1 MVAGSLTGSATNFR
15 LEIKM
20 TLKIDATLI
29 MALILACAVQAEP
42 PAGYQLAW
50 ADEFDGTK
58 LDTNKWFYRLD
69 SNWNSTQQALNVIVH
84 DGKLWIALKHEQAR
98 GKNYTGGGIISKRNF
113 GYGYYEARFKVP
125 ATLGWHTSFW
135 LSSYDEQNPD
145 KVAGVGL
152 HEMDV
157 CEQDSWKH
165 DSYTRA
171 LWMRKPKIDDEAPH
185 LPGWKRIS
193 TPDLTKDFHVWG
205 CEFTPTNVEYFFDGK
220 EIQNWDV
227 SAYQTGE
234 QRIWLSSI
242 AANISKKTGNPVDTE
257 LPAYAEFDYV
267 RFYEK
272 KE

>member
-1 MVAGSLTGSATNFR
+1 MIATFN
-15 LEIKM
+15 
-20 TLKIDATLI
+20 TAS
-29 MALILACAVQAEP
+29 ALIVALTLTCAAQAEP
-42 PAGYQLAW
+42 PTGYKLVW
-50 ADEFDGTK
+50 SDEFDGTR

-69 SNWNSTQQALNVIVH
+69 SNWSSTQQAQNVTVQ
-84 DGKLWIALKHEQAR
+84 DGKLRIALRQER
-98 GKNYTGGGIISKRNF
+98 VYGKNYTGGGIISKRNF
-113 GYGYYEARFKVP
+113 GCGYYEARFKVP

-135 LSSYDEQNPD
+135 LSAYDENNPN
-145 KVAGVGL
+145 KVGGIGL

-171 LWMRKPKIDDEAPH
+171 LWIRKPKVDGEAPRV
-185 LPGWKRIS
+185 PGWKRIQ
-193 TPDLTKDFHVWG
+193 TPDLTKNLHVWG
-205 CEFTPTNVEYFFDGK
+205 CEFTPTNVIYLFDGK
-220 EIQNWDV
+220 EIQKWDV

-242 AANISKKTGNPVDTE
+242 AANIGMKTGNPIDAE

-272 KE
+272 MK